1 MRFQYSGASC
11 GGGADRA
18 QAEHGIMDETET
30 VAIDRDHH
38 RWLLGPMTKALLSG
52 EPIARPPPRR
62 ASP

>member
-1 MRFQYSGASC
+1 M
-11 GGGADRA
+11 DRA

-52 EPIARPPPRR
+52 EPIARPPPRH